1 MKQPRAFE
9 QKYPA
14 LAAWRRRLARRE
26 HGEDPDRP
34 HTWRYDIVWR
44 CATWE
49 ASAAGAEAHGQLGL
63 MKDCMAKAREL
74 MAEHVE
80 KRRKKEAAR

>member
-1 MKQPRAFE
+1 
-9 QKYPA
+9 
-14 LAAWRRRLARRE
+14 
-26 HGEDPDRP
+26 
-34 HTWRYDIVWR
+34 
-44 CATWE
+44 
-49 ASAAGAEAHGQLGL
+49 